1 MIHVSNHLSTIKKS
15 LILLGFLCINIAI
28 VVLDIHFNGDLYNR
42 NVVIHSTII
51 LLMAMIISTIIMIP
65 QKQCQKTA
73 ILIMVNI
80 FFFSVINYFSFFHL
94 NFMPIFVVA
103 IAISF
108 WNYKK
113 ASGLK
118 QFILLSHNTILCY
131 TLNYSCGICLYV
143 QKCNNDLEGAG
154 VASIFFLFSLFPL
167 LTIMSILLLTI
178 ADKRKNKIQEAI

>member
-1 MIHVSNHLSTIKKS
+1 MKKA
-15 LILLGFLCINIAI
+15 LTLFVFLCINITI
-28 VVLDIHFNGDLYNR
+28 VVLDILFQGNLSNHNIVTQSAIEL
-42 NVVIHSTII
+42 II
-51 LLMAMIISTIIMIP
+51 ALIISSIIMIP

-94 NFMPIFVVA
+94 NFIPIFVVA
-103 IAISF
+103 IAMSF

-113 ASGLK
+113 ASNLK

-131 TLNYSCGICLYV
+131 TLNYTCGSCLYV
-143 QKCNNDLEGAG
+143 QNCHDDLEGAG
-154 VASIFFLFSLFPL
+154 LATLFFLFSLFPL

>member
-1 MIHVSNHLSTIKKS
+1 MIQGNNHLSTIKKS

-65 QKQCQKTA
+65 QKQCLKTT
-73 ILIMVNI
+73 ILIMGNI
-80 FFFSVINYFSFFHL
+80 IFFSVINYFSFFHL

-154 VASIFFLFSLFPL
+154 VTSIFFLFSLFPL